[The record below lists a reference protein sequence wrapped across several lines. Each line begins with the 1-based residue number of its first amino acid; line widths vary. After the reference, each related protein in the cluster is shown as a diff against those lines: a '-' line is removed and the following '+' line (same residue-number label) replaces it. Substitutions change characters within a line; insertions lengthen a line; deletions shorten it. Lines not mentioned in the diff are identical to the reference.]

1 MEICERYVGS
11 WITPGVTFVDSIC
24 IVWPTEAKHQE
35 LPAYLTITMMTFL
48 FGICRCR
55 SFKNQK

>member
-24 IVWPTEAKHQE
+24 ILWPTEAKHQDG
-35 LPAYLTITMMTFL
+35 PAFLTITTML
-48 FGICRCR
+48 FFVTCRCKN
-55 SFKNQK
+55 FKNQQ